1 MGKRKHFV
9 SITSKLIVIFLCII
23 IVPVTVMSIN
33 SYLSSQRL
41 LERKYT
47 DLLLDITRQV
57 NIRISEY
64 LKEIEKITLVSSYG
78 MNRYSSL
85 VYQEEYPIQD
95 FLRYSNDE
103 NENIVY
109 RVLMNYILMK
119 DRLFSVYIYNLN
131 GGRDMFIHPTE
142 PIDYSYRPT
151 EEPWFQQFLAS
162 DEKVIVLDTRVDGQI
177 RNEDNHAVLHARK
190 VFDMSNGRL
199 LGVMMASIDIRFIDQ
214 FTSRLQQ
221 SLRNNFTIVNQDDR
235 VIYHANDDLIGQRF
249 QEIMP
254 IRHDK
259 NVTSTSGKNYLV
271 VKSPFEELPWTA
283 YLYTPLSEISSEGA
297 ILKQNLYILAG
308 LVLVFASFTSIFLSS
323 VITRPIRKLMRNI
336 TLVEKGSFDNLPLI
350 NSNDEIGQLSQ
361 RFNQMSSEL
370 KQLVTRIQKEEKEKA
385 QAEIRALQS
394 QINPH
399 FLYNTLG
406 SVKWIASMQKADKIV
421 EMTEALISILRYTA
435 RHERAMVTL
444 REEIDNIRNYIVIQ
458 NVRYYNRFQLRI
470 RVDEGLL
477 NNMMPKLILQ
487 PIVENAIFHGLAEM
501 EDEGIITVR
510 AYRYEEGVRI
520 EVQDNGVG
528 IDEKTYEW
536 LQQELH
542 AADNAQATGI
552 GLPNVHRRI
561 QLHYGDRYG
570 IRIYS
575 TPGQGATF
583 VISLPDT
590 TEEEPEEGVPC

>member
-1 MGKRKHFV
+1 
-9 SITSKLIVIFLCII
+9 
-23 IVPVTVMSIN
+23 
-33 SYLSSQRL
+33 
-41 LERKYT
+41 
-47 DLLLDITRQV
+47 
-57 NIRISEY
+57 
-64 LKEIEKITLVSSYG
+64 
-78 MNRYSSL
+78 
-85 VYQEEYPIQD
+85 
-95 FLRYSNDE
+95 
-103 NENIVY
+103 
-109 RVLMNYILMK
+109 
-119 DRLFSVYIYNLN
+119 
-131 GGRDMFIHPTE
+131 
-142 PIDYSYRPT
+142 
-151 EEPWFQQFLAS
+151 
-162 DEKVIVLDTRVDGQI
+162 
-177 RNEDNHAVLHARK
+177 DNHAVLHARK
-190 VFDMSNGRL
+190 VFDMSNGSL

-214 FTSRLQQ
+214 FTSRLLLI
-221 SLRNNFTIVNQDDR
+221 LRNNFTIVNQADR
-235 VIYHANDDLIGQRF
+235 VIYHANGDLIGQRF

-370 KQLVTRIQKEEKEKA
+370 KQLVTRNQKEEKEKA

-501 EDEGIITVR
+501 EDEG
-510 AYRYEEGVRI
+510 
-520 EVQDNGVG
+520 
-528 IDEKTYEW
+528 
-536 LQQELH
+536 
-542 AADNAQATGI
+542 
-552 GLPNVHRRI
+552 
-561 QLHYGDRYG
+561 
-570 IRIYS
+570 
-575 TPGQGATF
+575 
-583 VISLPDT
+583 
-590 TEEEPEEGVPC
+590 